1 MKKLLQILVFFAFSI
16 CFTLVACNSK
26 KAAEFAAP
34 KSATGTLLYA
44 KLPID
49 SVVIA
54 AFYQKFPK
62 LQTYQEAIKSL
73 YAKQQFTSIWYEKKG
88 IVEFGNTLYSKYGN
102 RELEGVKTKF
112 PYEKELNTIFDGHSE
127 TNLSNETNDLLLSHL
142 YLFYANKVYNGIDQ
156 KVTEKIGWLLPRK
169 EIGYAQLLDSILL
182 HPKKAL
188 KEEKLLFSQYG
199 KLRQFLQKY
208 RDIEKKG
215 GWGTITVAPDFKSFK
230 PGDSAQAIQQ
240 IRSRLFLSQDLS
252 SDSKSAI
259 YDEELQKGVANYLVR
274 NGFKEDVV
282 LLPKHIQAMNVSIEE
297 RIEQIMVNME
307 RCRWISPDLEKA
319 NEFIVV
325 NIPSYNMY
333 FNRDGKKVFDSPVVV
348 GKAMNKTVIFSG
360 KMSYIVFSPY
370 WNVPTSIIN
379 KEVKPGMAKNPNY
392 LANHNM
398 EWNGGR
404 VRQKP
409 GNSNS
414 LGLVKFI
421 FPNSN
426 NIYLHD
432 TPSKGLF
439 TNEDRAY
446 SHGCIRVGK
455 PRELAIKIL
464 ENDKAWTPEK
474 IDAAMH
480 KGKENSYVLKN
491 KIPVYIGYFTAVVK
505 DDGQIYFYKDVYE
518 RDQRLANLLFKE
530 E

>member
-1 MKKLLQILVFFAFSI
+1 MKKYLLVFVFFAFGI
-16 CFTLVACNSK
+16 WFAFVACNSK
-26 KAAEFAAP
+26 KETEFAAP
-34 KSATGTLLYA
+34 KSTTGTLLYT

-49 SVVIA
+49 SIAIA
-54 AFYQKFPK
+54 AFYQKYPK
-62 LQTYQEAIKSL
+62 LKGYQKQVMEL

-88 IVEFGNTLYSKYGN
+88 IVEFGNTLYSKYEN
-102 RELEGVKTKF
+102 RELEGVKANF
-112 PYEKELNTIFDGHSE
+112 PYENELNTLFDGHTE
-127 TNLSNETNDLLLSHL
+127 TNLSNETNDLLLSNL
-142 YLFYANKVYNGIDQ
+142 YLFYADKVYNGVDQ
-156 KVTEKIGWLLPRK
+156 KITKKMGWLLPRK
-169 EIGYAQLLDSILL
+169 EIGYTQLLDSILL

-188 KEEKLLFSQYG
+188 KEENLLFSQYA
-199 KLRQFLQKY
+199 KLRKFLQKY
-208 RDIEKKG
+208 HEIEKKG
-215 GWGTITVAPDFKSFK
+215 GWGTITVSSDFKSFK
-230 PGDSAQAIQQ
+230 PGDSVQAIQQ
-240 IRSRLFLSQDLS
+240 IRSRLFLSQDLLS
-252 SDSKSAI
+252 NSKSAI
-259 YDEELQKGVANYLVR
+259 YDKELQEGVAKYLVR
-274 NGFKEDVV
+274 NGFKEGVV
-282 LLPKHIQAMNVSIEE
+282 LLPKHIQAMNVPIEE
-297 RIEQIMVNME
+297 RMEQIMVNME

-325 NIPSYNMY
+325 NIPSYHMY
-333 FNRDGKKVFDSPVVV
+333 LSRGGKKIFDSPVVV

-379 KEVKPGMAKNPNY
+379 KEIKPGMAKNSNY

-398 EWNGGR
+398 EWNNGA

-426 NIYLHD
+426 HIYLHD

-439 TNEDRAY
+439 ANEDRAY

-455 PRELAIKIL
+455 ARELDLKIL
-464 ENDKAWTPEK
+464 DNDKAWTPDR

-491 KIPVYIGYFTAVVK
+491 KIPVYIGYFTAIVK

>member
-1 MKKLLQILVFFAFSI
+1 MRRHLLALVLFAFGI
-16 CFTLVACNSK
+16 WFTFVACNSK
-26 KAAEFAAP
+26 KEAEFAAP
-34 KSATGTLLYA
+34 KSITGTLLYSA
-44 KLPID
+44 LPVD
-49 SVVIA
+49 SVAIN
-54 AFYQKFPK
+54 AFYQKYPK
-62 LQTYQEAIKSL
+62 LKGYQKQVMEL
-73 YAKQQFTSIWYEKKG
+73 YAGQQFTTVWYDKKG
-88 IVEFGNTLYSKYGN
+88 LIEFANTLYTKYGQI
-102 RELEGVKTKF
+102 EEEGVKAKF

-127 TNLSNETNDLLLSHL
+127 TNFSNETNDLLLSNL
-142 YLFYANKVYNGIDQ
+142 YLFYADKVYKGVDQ
-156 KVTEKIGWLLPRK
+156 KVTEKMGWLLPRK
-169 EIGYAQLLDSILL
+169 EISYANLLDSIELN
-182 HPKKAL
+182 PKKVL
-188 KEEKLLFSQYG
+188 KGEQLLFSQYG
-199 KLRQFLQKY
+199 KLRNFLKKY

-215 GWGTITVAPDFKSFK
+215 GWGTITVDSDFKSFK

-240 IRSRLFLSQDLS
+240 IRSRLFLSQDLTT
-252 SDSKSAI
+252 DSKSAI
-259 YDEELQKGVANYLVR
+259 YDEDLQKGVAHYLVR

-282 LLPKHIQAMNVSIEE
+282 LLPKHIQAMNVPIGA
-297 RIEQIMVNME
+297 RIQQIMVNME

-319 NEFIVV
+319 NEYIVV
-325 NIPSYNMY
+325 NIPSYYM
-333 FNRDGKKVFDSPVVV
+333 FFSRGGKKVFESPVVV

-379 KEVKPGMAKNPNY
+379 KEVKPGMARNPNY
-392 LANHNM
+392 LASHNM

-421 FPNSN
+421 FPNVN

-439 TNEDRAY
+439 ANEDRAY
-446 SHGCIRVGK
+446 SHGCIRVAK

-464 ENDKAWTPEK
+464 ENDKAWTPER

-480 KGKENSYVLKN
+480 KGTENSYVLKN

-518 RDQRLANLLFKE
+518 RDERLANLLFKE

>member
-1 MKKLLQILVFFAFSI
+1 MKKHLITLIL
-16 CFTLVACNSK
+16 FTYAIWFIFVSCNSK
-26 KAAEFAAP
+26 KEIEFAAP
-34 KSATGTLLYA
+34 ITATGSLLFA
-44 KLPID
+44 AIPID
-49 SVVIA
+49 SVSITN
-54 AFYQKFPK
+54 FYNTYPK
-62 LQTYQEAIKSL
+62 LKIYKTQVFEL
-73 YAKQQFTSIWYEKKG
+73 YEKQQFTSIWYDKKG
-88 IVEFGNTLYSKYGN
+88 LIEFGNTLFSKYEN
-102 RELEGVKTKF
+102 RELEGIKANF
-112 PYEKELNTIFDGHSE
+112 PYENELHTIFDGHTE
-127 TNLSNETNDLLLSHL
+127 TNLSNVTNELLMSNL
-142 YLFYANKVYNGIDQ
+142 YLFYADKVYNGVDQ
-156 KVTEKIGWLLPRK
+156 KVTEKMGWLLPRK
-169 EIGYAQLLDSILL
+169 EIGYTQLLDSILL

-188 KEEKLLFSQYG
+188 KEENLLFSQYG
-199 KLRQFLQKY
+199 KLRNFLQKY

-215 GWGTITVAPDFKSFK
+215 GWGTITVDPDFKSFK

-240 IRSRLFLSQDLS
+240 IRSRLFLSQDLT

-282 LLPKHIQAMNVSIEE
+282 LLPKHIQAMNVPIEE

-319 NEFIVV
+319 NEYIVV
-325 NIPSYNMY
+325 NIPSYYM
-333 FNRDGKKVFDSPVVV
+333 FLNRGGKKIFDSPVVV

-439 TNEDRAY
+439 ANEDRAY

-464 ENDKAWTPEK
+464 ENNKAWTPEK

-505 DDGQIYFYKDVYE
+505 DDGQIYFYKDVYV